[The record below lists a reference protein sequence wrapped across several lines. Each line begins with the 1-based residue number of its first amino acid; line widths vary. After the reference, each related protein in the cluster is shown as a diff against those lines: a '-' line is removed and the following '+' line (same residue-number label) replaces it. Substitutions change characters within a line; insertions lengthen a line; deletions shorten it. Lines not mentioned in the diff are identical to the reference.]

1 MGNYLED
8 LMIREEY
15 HLAHRTMVQHY
26 YKIVLLS
33 KIEMKIYMFETV
45 SQVIN

>member
-15 HLAHRTMVQHY
+15 HLAHPTMVQDDANNLQMFWI
-26 YKIVLLS
+26 KILS
-33 KIEMKIYMFETV
+33 LHF
-45 SQVIN
+45 